1 MTTQSKQM
9 NQQLSVRFFAL
20 QLDEIKKVIKAVAD
34 KANSLPAGNE
44 KLSYLQLNM
53 LIQNQIHEDLK
64 DV

>member
-1 MTTQSKQM
+1 M
-9 NQQLSVRFFAL
+9 NQQLSVRFLAL
-20 QLDEIKKVIKAVAD
+20 QLDEIKKVISAIAD

-64 DV
+64 HENLF

>member
-1 MTTQSKQM
+1 M

-34 KANSLPAGNE
+34 KANSLPAGKE
-44 KLSYLQLNM
+44 KLSYLQVNM